1 MFTTEQCAEF
11 LANAPDAGTRRK
23 IEVITGVSLVQ
34 GDAVGASPVAA
45 VNLREILNKLLELGQ
60 SLPAIFSKAMA
71 IYAIVTGPGTWTE
84 KATAIFALFA
94 LPPQPSITLAD

>member
-1 MFTTEQCAEF
+1 MFTVEQCSEF
-11 LANAPDAGTRRK
+11 LANDTGTGPR
-23 IEVITGVSLVQ
+23 
-34 GDAVGASPVAA
+34 AFGASPVAA
-45 VNLREILNKLLELGQ
+45 INLREILNKLLELGQ
-60 SLPAIFSKAMA
+60 SMPAIFAKAMA

>member
-1 MFTTEQCAEF
+1 MFKTEQCQEF
-11 LANAPDAGTRRK
+11 LTDGHAGK
-23 IEVITGVSLVQ
+23 PVF
-34 GDAVGASPVAA
+34 GASPVAA
-45 VNLREILNKLLELGQ
+45 INLAAILNKLLELGT
-60 SLPAIFSKAMA
+60 SLPAIFAKAMA

>member
-1 MFTTEQCAEF
+1 MFTTEQCEEF
-11 LANAPDAGTRRK
+11 LANAPDGRP
-23 IEVITGVSLVQ
+23 VF
-34 GDAVGASPVAA
+34 GASPVAA

-71 IYAIVTGPGTWTE
+71 IYAIVTGPGTWIE
-84 KATAIFALFA
+84 KANKIFALFA